1 MKTFKQRAKILAQDI
16 LTTKTPHSI
25 LMEMPQEDFELLNS
39 KEFQEA
45 FAEVTTKSDWVI
57 RDQMWY
63 WSIKHAE
70 SYEDIKFMEFLIAQL
85 VSSSVHI
92 VSNMVEEKFTPH
104 NEFFRE
110 KLIEEL
116 ISSKLE
122 RKHWLPHLLKDPL
135 FITDERLPAILEDE
149 VVEHLMVPEYLEGI
163 FSNPE
168 IMKIG
173 SYVRLI
179 PFFLEKR
186 KNDFHFYHVVDV
198 ILRNVDMWNNPEIK
212 ESLTRNVGSRDR
224 ILELLEGH
232 YPDSVSPLDIA
243 TFIGLAF
250 VRYDSRED
258 YAIIRKIL
266 GKVREDKN
274 LINDP
279 ELVKQLAELPWWIGT
294 KYLRYTASVLNMY
307 SELPVVLN
315 NSTFL
320 TKLAD
325 HTKSHYKFLLFV
337 KNREVKSHLYESN
350 LVVHALADC
359 VERESLDNYELD
371 MFLDEIIEYPQ
382 LKESEKI
389 RNVLLAKTQDIVKLV
404 TEGTESALW
413 LSEVVKVSR
422 FPFLISQS
430 KIKKAIERRWKD
442 YLALPILLETFEDT
456 KLLLELFGEKGSQE
470 RLFVAF
476 AALGWFPGHEFRERI
491 IIEVLKPVSK
501 EDVIIGLLSRS
512 KMVIEGALEF
522 IKYQREKGVDVIDDA
537 AIDALKKAEGDN
549 AEINKYLLDKSLSR
563 LLSDAKEM
571 NVGKGILG
579 LTHEIYDELSKEA
592 FNPWDSWEQLEHYV
606 VEKTIS
612 MAFEHFQKRSWLS
625 PHGLREHLGERPA
638 SQRDSLDS
646 FFRELLRSMIFLKSL
661 GYYRE

>member
-320 TKLAD
+320 
-325 HTKSHYKFLLFV
+325 
-337 KNREVKSHLYESN
+337 
-350 LVVHALADC
+350 

-625 PHGLREHLGERPA
+625 P
-638 SQRDSLDS
+638 
-646 FFRELLRSMIFLKSL
+646 
-661 GYYRE
+661 